1 MSVWRIWRRSP
12 KQTLYFAPDYRSFNP
27 FQSMLNAALGPGIT
41 AVPVPAKQV
50 VQGLRDA
57 DAGSV
62 FHLHWTAPVLQWSKD
77 HADAERRLADFVE
90 ALTGFQ
96 ARSGKLVWS
105 IHNALP
111 HDSKFPDLDLDLARL
126 LAERADRIH
135 VLSPDTSDLVAN
147 VYALDARRTVVIE
160 HSSYLGQYPDE
171 VSRADAR
178 ARLGVD
184 QHAKV
189 IVALGG
195 IRPYKGLNRLLDA
208 FETIVDDDARLL
220 IAGQPRTGE
229 FADEL
234 RRRCEANPRVV
245 AHFARVPDD
254 ELQVWLRA
262 ADLAA
267 LPYLDI
273 LNSGGYWLATTF
285 GLPVVAPRAGTLAQF
300 DNEPHVRLFE
310 PGSPESGTESLGA
323 TLEQALR
330 ELVGDEA
337 ASASA
342 RAAARSRS
350 PQRMAAEYATF
361 VRGLFAS

>member
-1 MSVWRIWRRSP
+1 MWRIWRRTP
-12 KQTLYFAPDYRSFNP
+12 QRTLYFAPDYRAFNP
-27 FQSMLNAALGPGIT
+27 FQSMLNAALGQGIT

-57 DAGSV
+57 EPGSV
-62 FHLHWTAPVLQWSKD
+62 FHLHWTAPVLQWSKE
-77 HADAERRLADFVE
+77 HAEAEQALADFMD
-90 ALTGFQ
+90 ALAGFQ
-96 ARSGKLVWS
+96 ARGGKLIWS

-135 VLSPDTSDLVAN
+135 VLSPDTPELVAN
-147 VYALDARRTVVIE
+147 LYALDPGRTVVIE
-160 HSSYLGQYPDE
+160 HSSYLGQYPDD

-178 ARLGVD
+178 AQLGLD
-184 QHAKV
+184 QDAKV

-208 FETIVDDDARLL
+208 FEAIADDDARLL
-220 IAGQPRTGE
+220 VAGQPRAGE

-234 RRRCEANPRVV
+234 RRRCEANPQVI

-254 ELQVWLRA
+254 ELQVWLHA
-262 ADLAA
+262 ADVAA

-273 LNSGGYWLATTF
+273 LNSGGYWLAVTF
-285 GLPVVAPRAGTLAQF
+285 GLPVVAPRAGTLTQF
-300 DNEPHVRLFE
+300 DGEPHVRLFD
-310 PGSPESGTESLGA
+310 PGSPQSGTASLRR

-330 ELVGDEA
+330 DLVGNNS

-342 RAAARSRS
+342 RAAAQSRS
-350 PQRMAAEYATF
+350 PQRMAAGYATL